1 MTRADGV
8 NVQTTI
14 SKLPLVE
21 SAADRFQRR
30 LTLLG
35 LLVALPCAVIVGWIA
50 ADPLPGESTRNASTP
65 QRPAPVNIV
74 RAAAPAPVPV
84 TAEKPVVAAHP
95 LKPATGYEPLAI
107 DIADAAVEARLSEDV
122 AYLSHDDRQGRG
134 VGTEGLDQAAEYI
147 ASAFG
152 QAGLR
157 TDLYDGQP
165 YHEFMLTPKLG
176 LGSTN
181 ELKISGPDG
190 NETAW
195 SVGREFTPLSL
206 SGSANFN
213 VPLVFVGYGITAPPL
228 EYDDYHEL
236 DVQGKAVIILRHEPQ
251 QSDPDSKFEGLQHT
265 QYAFFAQ
272 KVSNAADHGAAAVIL
287 VTDAH
292 EIETRR
298 LEHRGSEPDE
308 NAIDPLLQFQVGTS
322 LGRRR
327 IPVVHCRRSAVE
339 PLVEL
344 ALGESLESLEKQ
356 IDESGQAQSRPLTGW
371 NLQGAVSVIPKGRTL
386 KNVIAALPGTDPADG
401 EVVVV
406 GAHYDHL
413 GLGGWGSLSS
423 EGGKAIHNGA
433 DDNASGTAVL
443 MEIARLLAARP
454 EPLRRHVLF
463 MAFTAEE
470 MGLIGSKRY
479 VQNPLVPLQQTVAM
493 VNLDMVG
500 RLRKDELTM
509 YGTGTARQFSEMV
522 DRLGA
527 AYDLKLRHRPSGYGP
542 SDHASF
548 YERGVPVLHLFTGF
562 HPQYHRPDD
571 DFETLNIPGMGK
583 LARYTADIV
592 AEIAT
597 AEERPQPSAS
607 GDVSESL
614 AQLAPIERAG
624 AQPADAGR
632 PANVSRSLTGAP
644 PKAYLGVVIDRTY
657 NEAGY
662 GIARVI
668 KGGPAERAGLRA
680 GDVVLRFGPKEVLQ
694 PKDLIDEISRSR
706 AGAPTSLTIRRGS
719 LEFDATVILAEVRR

>member
-1 MTRADGV
+1 MV
-8 NVQTTI
+8 ENVPTTT
-14 SKLPLVE
+14 SQPLVE
-21 SAADRFQRR
+21 SFPDRIQRL
-30 LTLLG
+30 LTLIG
-35 LLVALPCAVIVGWIA
+35 LLLALPCAVIVGWIA
-50 ADPLPGESTRNASTP
+50 ADPLPGEASRTP
-65 QRPAPVNIV
+65 SAQQQPAPAPRVL
-74 RAAAPAPVPV
+74 AAAPAPIPRV
-84 TAEKPVVAAHP
+84 AEKPVIPEPP
-95 LKPATGYEPLAI
+95 LNPAGHYAPLAI
-107 DIADAAVEARLSEDV
+107 DTTEAAVETRLAED
-122 AYLSHDDRQGRG
+122 AGYLAHDDRQGRG
-134 VGTEGLDQAAEYI
+134 VGTEGLDQSAAYI
-147 ASAFG
+147 SKSFAD
-152 QAGLR
+152 AGLKM
-157 TDLYDGQP
+157 DLYDGQP
-165 YHEFMLTPKLG
+165 FQEFMLTPKLG

-181 ELKISGPDG
+181 ELKLTGPD
-190 NETAW
+190 NIETAW

-206 SGSANFN
+206 SGSANFD

-251 QSDPDSKFEGLQHT
+251 QSDPDSKFEGLAHT

-298 LEHRGSEPDE
+298 LEHRNGEPDE
-308 NAIDPLLQFQVGTS
+308 NAIDPLLQFQVGKS

-339 PLVEL
+339 PLIEL
-344 ALGESLESLEKQ
+344 ALGESLASLEQ
-356 IDESGQAQSRPLTGW
+356 RIDETGLPQSRPLTGW
-371 NLQGAVSVIPKGRTL
+371 NLRGAVSVIPKGRTL
-386 KNVIAALPGTDPADG
+386 KNVIAALPGTEPADG

-413 GLGGWGSLSS
+413 GLGGWGSLSPD
-423 EGGKAIHNGA
+423 GGKAIHNGA

-443 MEIARLLAARP
+443 LETARLLAARP
-454 EPLRRHVLF
+454 QPLRRHVLF

-522 DRLGA
+522 DRLGEA
-527 AYDLKLRHRPSGYGP
+527 HELKVRRRPSGYGP

-562 HPQYHRPDD
+562 HPEYHRPDD
-571 DFETLNIPGMGK
+571 DFETLNVPGMAK

-592 AEIAT
+592 AEIAA

-607 GDVSESL
+607 GDVSETL

-624 AQPADAGR
+624 VQPADAGR
-632 PANVSRSLTGAP
+632 PANVSRPLSGIP

-657 NEAGY
+657 NEKGY
-662 GIARVI
+662 AIARVI
-668 KGGPAERAGLRA
+668 SGGPAERAGLRA
-680 GDVVLRFGPKEVLQ
+680 GDVVLRFGPRDVEK
-694 PKDLIDEISRSR
+694 PMDLIEEISRSR